1 MLDLEKIELDLHIAM
16 LSKSFHIKEDN
27 RTSIL
32 LWHAVLTW
40 MEKITKLV
48 NEIQLNL
55 IDDLIDDLIEIF
67 QKNNVDTLSKSE
79 LINLLDK
86 QKLDINI
93 ND

>member
-1 MLDLEKIELDLHIAM
+1 
-16 LSKSFHIKEDN
+16 
-27 RTSIL
+27 
-32 LWHAVLTW
+32 
-40 MEKITKLV
+40 MEKFTKLV

-55 IDDLIDDLIEIF
+55 IDDLIGIF
-67 QKNNVDTLSKSE
+67 KKNNVDILSKSE